1 MLMIIASALAPVFFV
16 MGLGFFAGKR
26 RLVDNLNIKSLNVFL
41 MMFALPAALFT
52 AIARTPRAVI
62 IDNASLM
69 LVLAICLLAIYGVMA
84 LLQWKVF
91 RFSQA
96 DGAVLMLTVAF
107 PNFASVGIPLIVG
120 VYGPHAALA
129 VAVAIATGACTISPL
144 TLTLL
149 ELAKEGSDAGSGL
162 SKFGVA
168 LWKSVTKPIIVAPLL
183 AVILALLGV
192 PMPPL
197 VDKTL
202 SVIGAATAG
211 AGLFLTGLI
220 LSAQPIRI
228 SPPVLVGVT
237 LKNIV
242 QPLLGAAVVYV
253 LRVPQ
258 PLASELI
265 LMLCIPCG
273 FFGMV
278 FGAGYGARPAVAG
291 STLVISSLF
300 SMLTLAVAIALL
312 APHP

>member
-1 MLMIIASALAPVFFV
+1 VLLIIASALTPVFFV
-16 MGLGFFAGKR
+16 MALGFFAGKR
-26 RLVDNLNIKSLNVFL
+26 GLVDNLNIKSLNVFL

-52 AIARTPRAVI
+52 AIARTPGAVI
-62 IDNASLM
+62 VANASLM

-84 LLQWKVF
+84 LLQWKLF

-149 ELAKEGSDAGSGL
+149 ELAKEGGGAGSGVA
-162 SKFGVA
+162 KFGVA
-168 LWKSVTKPIIVAPLL
+168 LRNSVTKPIILAPLL
-183 AVILALLGV
+183 AVVIALLGV

-197 VDKTL
+197 LDKTL

-228 SPPVLVGVT
+228 SPPVVIGVI
-237 LKNIV
+237 LKNVV
-242 QPLLGAAVVYV
+242 QPMLAVAIV
-253 LRVPQ
+253 LALRLPQ
-258 PLASELI
+258 PLANELI
-265 LMLCIPCG
+265 LLVCIPCG

-300 SMLTLAVAIALL
+300 SVITLAVAIAWL
-312 APHP
+312 APLP